1 MYIKEAP
8 YSFNHYV
15 NSSCMLE
22 KPVKLLLLV
31 FKYYLTNL
39 LSQDSQQSP
48 PVLSYT
54 CLRLCGCF
62 EH

>member
-48 PVLSYT
+48 PV
-54 CLRLCGCF
+54 
-62 EH
+62 EMW